1 MMRPVIPC
9 GAADATPMPIV
20 SDHALVIRL
29 TEYSE
34 TSQIVTLFARQH
46 GQVRLI
52 GKGLRR
58 GTRTRPAVGLDLLE
72 AGEAAFVPAR
82 EHAGL
87 GVLTEWL
94 QAESFG
100 GLRRSLPRLYGGLYL
115 AELLAT
121 LTVEADAN
129 PALYDH
135 ALGTLHALADQAPV
149 AETIVAFQR
158 SMLED
163 IGFQPNLEGCVICG
177 KSRPAGR
184 AASFSPQAGGLLC
197 ASCAPRHTDRMRV
210 SAAVL
215 DQPLA
220 AHAREW
226 LALLHHHLRHLAGR
240 EIRTGLVLSDALR
253 KSAP

>member
-1 MMRPVIPC
+1 MSI
-9 GAADATPMPIV
+9 A

-34 TSQIVTLFARQH
+34 TSQIVTLFSRAH

-58 GTRTRPAVGLDLLE
+58 GTRKRPAVGLDLLE
-72 AGEAAFVPAR
+72 AGEVAFAPAR

-94 QAESFG
+94 QSESFS

-121 LTVEADAN
+121 LTVEADPN
-129 PALYDH
+129 PALFDH
-135 ALGTLHALADQAPV
+135 ALATLGALAGDAP
-149 AETIVAFQR
+149 AADTLVAFQR
-158 SMLED
+158 AMLED

-177 KSRPAGR
+177 KPRPAGR

-197 ASCAPRHTDRMRV
+197 VACAPRYSDRMRV
-210 SAAVL
+210 SAAML

-220 AHAREW
+220 AQARDW
-226 LALLHHHLRHLAGR
+226 LALFHHHLRHLAGR
-240 EIRTGLVLSDALR
+240 EIRTGLVLSAALR